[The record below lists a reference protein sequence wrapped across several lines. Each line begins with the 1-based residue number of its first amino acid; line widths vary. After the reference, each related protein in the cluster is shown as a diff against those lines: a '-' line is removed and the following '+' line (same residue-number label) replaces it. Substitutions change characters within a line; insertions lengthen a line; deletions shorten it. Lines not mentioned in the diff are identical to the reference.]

1 MQKQVTEIV
10 FGHSIRLA
18 HALTLDACV
27 KSFTVEDLFSPDYLE
42 KVLLSG
48 VAQSTQGPSAAVAAV
63 VRNGQLGTEIL
74 FIERSTKE
82 GDPWSGQ
89 MAFPGGRAS
98 DEDENSLAT
107 AIRETM
113 EEVAVDLTGS
123 RLVGRLSDLEG
134 GPRGTR
140 QRLTVTP
147 YVFWISGPR
156 PKVHLN
162 HEVAEVV
169 WVPISDLVESSRYIE
184 YPYPPLGRDSWPGI
198 TVEGERVIWGL
209 TLRMLVDLFR
219 RVGQP
224 LTIRS

>member
-1 MQKQVTEIV
+1 M
-10 FGHSIRLA
+10 
-18 HALTLDACV
+18 
-27 KSFTVEDLFSPDYLE
+27 EDLFSPDYLE

-98 DEDENSLAT
+98 DEDEDSLAT
-107 AIRETM
+107 AIRETI

>member
-1 MQKQVTEIV
+1 
-10 FGHSIRLA
+10 LA

-27 KSFTVEDLFSPDYLE
+27 KSFTVKDLFSPDYLE

-48 VAQSTQGPSAAVAAV
+48 VAPSTQGPSAAVAAV

-98 DEDENSLAT
+98 DEDEDSLAT
-107 AIRETM
+107 AIRETV

-140 QRLTVTP
+140 QLLTVTP

-169 WVPISDLVESSRYIE
+169 WVPISDLVESSHYIE
-184 YPYPPLGRDSWPGI
+184 YPYPPLGSDSWPGI

>member
-1 MQKQVTEIV
+1 MK
-10 FGHSIRLA
+10 
-18 HALTLDACV
+18 
-27 KSFTVEDLFSPDYLE
+27 DLFSPDYLE

-63 VRNGQLGTEIL
+63 VRSGQLGTEIL